1 MAYKLTLKK
10 KSTRPSTLTVTTKR
24 TAQSYAKAWKKLGKV
39 KIEKV

>member
-24 TAQSYAKAWKKLGKV
+24 TAQSYAKAWRTLSSM
-39 KIEKV
+39 